1 MKVDKWLAIVNVF
14 AASKKAGSVWK
25 MAAAC
30 LEGAGVSYKAE
41 FTGGKYNATEL
52 SRKAAER
59 GYRKFIAVGGDG
71 TIHDVLN
78 GIAEY
83 AMSAGE
89 VSLSDFTLSVIPVGS
104 GNDWV
109 KSVGVSTDIK
119 QAVKYIAAGETGVQ
133 DVVKVSVLDSS
144 DLSAEPLSVS
154 YMSNVGG
161 VGLDARVCEIVN
173 RKKEQGKRGKKLYVS
188 ALLYCIRHRV
198 PIRAKVVCDGRQ
210 VFSGRYL
217 SMAFG
222 IGKYSGGGM
231 RQTPAALIDDG
242 LLDITIIPD
251 IPIWTIAK
259 EAYKLFTG
267 NFLTIKEVIPATC
280 REVYVLPESE
290 ADAEPAEVDG
300 EVVGRAPVKM
310 EVLQQQINIIK
321 PA

>member
-1 MKVDKWLAIVNVF
+1 MGSEKWLAVVNVF

-25 MAAAC
+25 KAASC
-30 LEGAGVSYKAE
+30 LEDAGVAYKAE

-83 AMSAGE
+83 AQNSTE
-89 VSLSDFTLSVIPVGS
+89 VTLSDFTLAVLPVGS

-109 KSVGVSTDIK
+109 KSVGVSRDIQ
-119 QAVKYIAAGETGVQ
+119 QAVSCIAAGITGRQ
-133 DVVKVSVLDSS
+133 DVAKVSMLDAS
-144 DLSAEPLSVS
+144 DLNAETLSVS

-173 RKKEQGKRGKKLYVS
+173 RKKERGKRGKKLYIT

-198 PIRAKVVCDGRQ
+198 PIRAKVVCDGVE
-210 VFSGRYL
+210 VFSGKYL
-217 SMAFG
+217 SIAFG

-231 RQTPAALIDDG
+231 RQTPDAVMDDG
-242 LLDITIIPD
+242 MLDVTVIPD
-251 IPIWTIAK
+251 IPIWKIAK
-259 EAYKLFTG
+259 EVPKLFTG
-267 NFLTIKEVIPATC
+267 KFNTVDILTLAKC
-280 REVYVLPESE
+280 REVYILPEGE
-290 ADAEPAEVDG
+290 ADAEPVEVDG
-300 EVVGRAPVKM
+300 EVVGRAPVRM
-310 EVLQQQINIIK
+310 EILDQQINVIK